1 MLIKFLGIF
10 FNEEPIGRFVE
21 YDFGLDPS
29 QQESTEIGLK
39 IRLFEVPDY
48 GLELPER
55 VSHNWK
61 TLNFPV
67 I

>member
-10 FNEEPIGRFVE
+10 FNEGTVGRFVE

-29 QQESTEIGLK
+29 QQESSGISLK
-39 IRLFEVPDY
+39 IRLSQAPDY

-61 TLNFPV
+61 TLNFPD